1 MPTAKMEELTK
12 QIQMLL
18 EKDYIRSSTTPWG
31 ARIVSVKEKDRSMRL
46 FIYFQEKNKV
56 TVKNI

>member
-1 MPTAKMEELTK
+1 
-12 QIQMLL
+12 MLL